1 MRTSE
6 RGDKIQNLLKLI
18 RVFREIFNFVYHATN
33 VFIFSYKKK
42 ERERGRCESFGL
54 ILSTS
59 KSSRISVSFHFLIL
73 SRLSVA
79 NAIFF
84 NQQSYRRY

>member
-42 ERERGRCESFGL
+42 KEREGDVKALE
-54 ILSTS
+54 
-59 KSSRISVSFHFLIL
+59 
-73 SRLSVA
+73 
-79 NAIFF
+79 
-84 NQQSYRRY
+84 